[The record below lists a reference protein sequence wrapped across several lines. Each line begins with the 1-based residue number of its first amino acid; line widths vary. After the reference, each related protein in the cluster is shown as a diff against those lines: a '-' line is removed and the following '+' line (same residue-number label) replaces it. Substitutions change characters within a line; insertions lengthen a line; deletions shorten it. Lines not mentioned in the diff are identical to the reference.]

1 MKKRGIIFP
10 LLLIISIFV
19 VSSCATTTPTSVWK
33 DAEYKGQI
41 EKVFVIGVARKP
53 RYRRFFEDEFVRR
66 LKSSGIEAVSSYEV
80 LPNVLNLNSETI
92 RSKIKG
98 KNIDTVLITRIM
110 DAEIVEGYIT
120 PSAPPISENDNYGF
134 VYSRGAKFYDEN
146 VVLKT
151 NLYNVETEK
160 LFWSALS
167 ETYVLEYADRYK
179 ETGKFIQVMFE
190 LMKKD
195 KLIK

>member
-10 LLLIISIFV
+10 LLLILSIFV

-92 RSKIKG
+92 RS
-98 KNIDTVLITRIM
+98 IM

-146 VVLKT
+146 IVLKT

-190 LMKKD
+190 LLKKD